1 MTDYA
6 KLADIAELKMIA
18 DRTAVERHR
27 ELRAASCTFFEGV
40 KARLADEMN
49 KANTELRKKKVPTID
64 RLHLANFDEEV
75 FLTYGTD
82 SLCRVGLG
90 IMSGGCRITA
100 VISGPPNGY
109 EISRREYLCV
119 QEASCSE
126 VLHLVGAELTTVVA
140 CPDEIAVNII
150 SGILVGKFN

>member
-1 MTDYA
+1 MNDYA
-6 KLADIAELKMIA
+6 KLADLAKLRMIV
-18 DRTAVERHR
+18 DRTAVEKHR
-27 ELRAASCTFFEGV
+27 ELRAARCTFFEGV
-40 KARLADEMN
+40 KAHLADEMN
-49 KANTELRKKKVPTID
+49 KANMELRKKKAPTFD
-64 RLHLANFDEEV
+64 LLHLPNFDEEI
-75 FLTYGTD
+75 FLTYGID

-140 CPDEIAVNII
+140 CPDEIAADII
-150 SGILVGKFN
+150 SGILVGKFD